1 MFENEISRRIFDAAI
16 AVHEDFGN
24 LGLLESGWFDRN
36 HLPEI
41 PLKGSIARAMIDAW
55 LDGSVQ

>member
-1 MFENEISRRIFDAAI
+1 MVAFRAEYASGELVPDGDE
-16 AVHEDFGN
+16 VV
-24 LGLLESGWFDRN
+24 ESGWFDRD

-41 PLKGSIARAMIDAW
+41 PLKGSIASAMIDAW